1 MRYDPNIHHRRS
13 IRLKNHSYTEIGA
26 YFITI
31 CTYQK
36 QRLFGNIKNGKMQLN
51 SLGAIATH
59 CWQEIPNHFSHIQL
73 DVFVIMPNHLHG
85 ILWISDDSKLEAK
98 INKLRNVTAGS
109 IPNIVRCYKA
119 AVTKHINQICQQK
132 RTSLVWQRN
141 FYEEIISDEKALNN
155 IRSYILNNPLNWC
168 DDQEYLASTDI
179 LLDLPF

>member
-1 MRYDPNIHHRRS
+1 M
-13 IRLKNHSYTEIGA
+13 
-26 YFITI
+26 
-31 CTYQK
+31 
-36 QRLFGNIKNGKMQLN
+36 
-51 SLGAIATH
+51 
-59 CWQEIPNHFSHIQL
+59 
-73 DVFVIMPNHLHG
+73 
-85 ILWISDDSKLEAK
+85 EAK

-109 IPNIVRCYKA
+109 IPNVVRCYKA

>member
-1 MRYDPNIHHRRS
+1 MRYDPNIYHRRS

-109 IPNIVRCYKA
+109 IPNVVRCYKA
-119 AVTKHINQICQQK
+119 AVTKHINQICQQ
-132 RTSLVWQRN
+132 
-141 FYEEIISDEKALNN
+141 KALNN